1 MQLVPR
7 AGARDAYN
15 FLYRDDRVLD
25 DSYLL
30 DPAHNVELGAAY
42 LHLLRKDLLP
52 NLPAGATLNEVLAA
66 AYTWGPGNV
75 RQRVLRQVRLQD
87 LTQSQASTVLEQRA
101 PEATRVYLR
110 RVKDRIGLYDDVALT
125 GGPTR

>member
-1 MQLVPR
+1 
-7 AGARDAYN
+7 
-15 FLYRDDRVLD
+15 
-25 DSYLL
+25 
-30 DPAHNVELGAAY
+30 
-42 LHLLRKDLLP
+42 
-52 NLPAGATLNEVLAA
+52 
-66 AYTWGPGNV
+66 V